1 MKKRIFKVM
10 TFIFIFLL
18 LLPMISFRNSDAASK
33 RPTWSH
39 NEEPELSATNKT
51 LTGRN
56 KTFELSIRNLSTY
69 AKSIKWY
76 STNKKAATV
85 KASDNGRTAT
95 VTSVGPGTANI
106 SCSIT
111 FAYKK
116 TVNLYCKITVK
127 AAAERI
133 EITNARE
140 DRDLRHVIELGEE
153 YDFNSKITPENSL
166 EKTYWFIDNE
176 SYATVNSQGVVTAK
190 KVGIVT
196 LTAVAA
202 QNEKDAALSSIRN
215 QILIEI
221 VDYDNDDDDDDCN
234 GEYEPQA
241 KLLSL
246 VRTDKSRLTATFD
259 RAIQTPGLI
268 LVNNN
273 TECIEGKVDSGDS
286 KKVNYTLSGTSS
298 KLSGWMEVSIGYWEG
313 YQVSPAD
320 NTADKLMKM
329 GVDFTIN
336 SVNPLPAPVS
346 ITQSPA
352 DNNAVILKFNNRLD
366 KASAENKANYS
377 IAGVTVLSAEL
388 TNGTGSAVVK
398 LTLKQGSIPTDGNYL
413 SVISGIK
420 GYENSYTVMN
430 AYYGS
435 VYLKENMA
443 PVVNGFSYTYP
454 VTISITFNEPLQG
467 YSAFQV
473 LQNNKDYASY
483 SYIDNNRIIII
494 LNETP
499 EMNKTLRVIST
510 VENAVTD
517 LSGNKVNSLTRNL
530 TPTN

>member
-1 MKKRIFKVM
+1 MKKRIFKAM

-33 RPTWSH
+33 HLTWADYK
-39 NEEPELSATNKT
+39 EPALSATSKT
-51 LTGRN
+51 LTGSN

-69 AKSIKWY
+69 AKRIKWY
-76 STNKKAATV
+76 STNEKAAIV
-85 KASDNGRTAT
+85 KASENGKTAM
-95 VTSVGPGTANI
+95 VTTVGPGTANI

-116 TVNLYCKITVK
+116 TVNLYCRITVI

-140 DRDLRHVIELGEE
+140 DRDLRHVIESGEK

-166 EKTYWFIDNE
+166 EKTYWFIDKD

-190 KVGIVT
+190 KAGIVT

-202 QNEKDAALSSIRN
+202 QNEKDAAWSMIRD
-215 QILIEI
+215 QIFIEI
-221 VDYDNDDDDDDCN
+221 VDYDNDECD

-268 LVNNN
+268 LVNNK
-273 TECIEGKVDSGDS
+273 TECIEGEVDSGDS

-298 KLSGWMEVSIGYWEG
+298 KLTGWMEVSIGYWEG

-320 NTADKLMKM
+320 NTADKLIILS
-329 GVDFTIN
+329 VDFTIN
-336 SVNPLPAPVS
+336 SENPLPAPVS
-346 ITQSPA
+346 ITQSPS
-352 DNNAVILKFNNRLD
+352 DNNEIILKFNNRLD
-366 KASAENKANYS
+366 KASAENKTNYS

-398 LTLKQGSIPTDGNYL
+398 LTLKQGNIPTSGNYL
-413 SVISGIK
+413 TVISGIK
-420 GYENSYTVMN
+420 GYGNSYTVMN
-430 AYYGS
+430 PYYGS
-435 VYLKENMA
+435 VYLIENMT

-454 VTISITFNEPLQG
+454 VTITVSFNEPLQG
-467 YSAFQV
+467 NSAFQV

-510 VENAVTD
+510 ENNAVTD
-517 LSGNKVNSLTRNL
+517 LSGNKVTSFTRNL
-530 TPTN
+530 TPNN